1 MPALARF
8 SCSSLFLP
16 LCLRVSVVNLFLFFS
31 LPTAS
36 AQVPIPGEL
45 SLSPRLGAS
54 IGLVGEKSL
63 FALGLDVETS
73 KTGPLY
79 MSFHSDIAF
88 PKDAFRFLGG
98 GGVKYKFVIKRKP
111 IVPYVRGL
119 MTVGFSVNKKGS
131 NFEIIPRG
139 GGGFRVHA
147 YEKLAFGMETIFS
160 FGGRIGAETGPAVA
174 FDAIACAE
182 FIF

>member
-1 MPALARF
+1 
-8 SCSSLFLP
+8 
-16 LCLRVSVVNLFLFFS
+16 VVNLLFS
-31 LPTAS
+31 SALAS

-54 IGLVGEKSL
+54 IGIVGEKSL
-63 FALGLDVETS
+63 FAMGLDVETS

-79 MSFHSDIAF
+79 LSFHSDIAF
-88 PKDAFRFLGG
+88 AKDAFRFLGG

-119 MTVGFSVNKKGS
+119 MTVGFSVGKKGGS
-131 NFEIIPRG
+131 NFELIPRA

-160 FGGRIGAETGPAVA
+160 FGGRIGAETGPSLA
-174 FDAIACAE
+174 FDVVACAD

>member
-1 MPALARF
+1 MVSLLL
-8 SCSSLFLP
+8 SSSSSL
-16 LCLRVSVVNLFLFFS
+16 
-31 LPTAS
+31 

-54 IGLVGEKSL
+54 VGIVGEKSL
-63 FALGLDVETS
+63 FAMGLDVETS

-79 MSFHSDIAF
+79 LSFHSDIAF
-88 PKDAFRFLGG
+88 AKDAFRFLGG

-119 MTVGFSVNKKGS
+119 MTIGFSVGKKGS
-131 NFEIIPRG
+131 NLEMIPRA

-147 YEKLAFGMETIFS
+147 YEKLAFGMETLFS
-160 FGGRIGAETGPAVA
+160 FGGRVGAETGPSVV
-174 FDAIACAE
+174 FDAVACAE